1 MREKLSSFLDSVL
14 GGVCIGIGGVVFL
27 SCENKVTGAVFF
39 CLGLFTICTFG
50 FNLFTGKVGY
60 IFEQPPRYTAFVAS
74 VWLGNLV
81 GTGLVGYGIRLT
93 RIAGITEKA
102 AVMCQ
107 TKLDDSL
114 PSIFILSVLCNI
126 LMFIA
131 VDGFKNNPH
140 EVGKYIGIFLGVTVF
155 ILCGFEHCVAN
166 MYYIPAGLMAKAV
179 PAYAQLAAESGL
191 DLSALT
197 VSNFVVKNLIPVTI
211 GNILGGVILS
221 LLMWFC
227 YLRKKK

>member
-1 MREKLSSFLDSVL
+1 MKGDFSLKKLVSFLNSVL

-27 SCENKVTGAVFF
+27 SCDSKIAGALFF

-60 IFEQPPRYTAFVAS
+60 IFDNPLPYTGFVLS

-81 GTGLVGYGIRLT
+81 GTGLVGYAVRAT
-93 RIAGITEKA
+93 RIVSIADKA
-102 AVMCQ
+102 AALCR

-114 PSIFILSVLCNI
+114 LSIFILSVFCNI

-140 EVGKYIGIFLGVTVF
+140 ELGKYLGIFLGVSVF
-155 ILCGFEHCVAN
+155 ILAGFEHCVAN
-166 MYYIPAGLMAKAV
+166 MFYFSVANVWSGKA
-179 PAYAQLAAESGL
+179 
-191 DLSALT
+191 ALYMLVMT
-197 VSNFVVKNLIPVTI
+197 V
-211 GNILGGVILS
+211 GNACGGVIVPLFRR
-221 LLMWFC
+221 L
-227 YLRKKK
+227 KAKAEG

>member
-1 MREKLSSFLDSVL
+1 MKKWVASFLDSVL
-14 GGVCIGIGGVVFL
+14 GGVCIGIGGTVFL
-27 SCENKVTGAVFF
+27 SCENKVVGAVFF
-39 CLGLFTICTFG
+39 CLGLFAICTFG

-60 IFEQPPRYTAFVAS
+60 IFERPLRYTGFVLS

-102 AVMCQ
+102 AAMCQ
-107 TKLDDSL
+107 AKLDDNL
-114 PSIFILSVLCNI
+114 LSIFILSIFCNI

-131 VDGFKNNPH
+131 VDGFQKNPH

-166 MYYIPAGLMAKAV
+166 MFYFSAANVWGGRALLYMLVMTAGNTCGGV
-179 PAYAQLAAESGL
+179 
-191 DLSALT
+191 
-197 VSNFVVKNLIPVTI
+197 LIPLCRMVK
-211 GNILGGVILS
+211 
-221 LLMWFC
+221 
-227 YLRKKK
+227 RKAEEN

>member
-1 MREKLSSFLDSVL
+1 MREEAASFLNSVL

-39 CLGLFTICTFG
+39 CLGLFAICTFG

-60 IFEQPPRYTAFVAS
+60 IFEQPPRYAAFVAS

-102 AVMCQ
+102 TVMCQ

-114 PSIFILSVLCNI
+114 LSIFILSVLCNI

-140 EVGKYIGIFLGVTVF
+140 EVGKYIGIFLGVTLF

-166 MYYIPAGLMAKAV
+166 M
-179 PAYAQLAAESGL
+179 
-191 DLSALT
+191 
-197 VSNFVVKNLIPVTI
+197 F
-211 GNILGGVILS
+211 
-221 LLMWFC
+221 
-227 YLRKKK
+227 